1 MVLWLISKFDRMR
14 DASDCFSVNYFT
26 EERILFA
33 TTSARK
39 IEPGAFSGASFANQS
54 KISKTHKRTASAVP
68 ATDRMRCLLM
78 QKPDRKPAKDQTL
91 VYLHILGKLTTS
103 GWKTCDSVWRSLL
116 DDGLEGV
123 SKQMVQRALRALR
136 AEPAFDIE
144 LDDQSIPY
152 GYRLGRN
159 SPFARLE
166 LSPQEALLLSLAR
179 AHLRFQMP
187 SKCLESLEKF
197 FDQARQQ
204 IKGPKLA
211 RARDWENKV
220 AIVPNQLPF
229 KRIDIAN
236 AILKPVTDALYSDK
250 VLRLEY
256 EAAESTGR
264 SRGRPIEVEPLG
276 LVQQD
281 GRIYL
286 VCRYVPDGAF
296 RHLALH
302 RIKRAAV
309 TDLSFV
315 PPADFSLERYIDGQH
330 FNYSRSGAR
339 VRLSFETTKAATAR
353 NLEETPFND
362 TQKVEAIAPGRWR
375 ISAVLPDSRLIDGWL
390 AMWTSDSSIENV
402 VRERLDEQT

>member
-1 MVLWLISKFDRMR
+1 
-14 DASDCFSVNYFT
+14 
-26 EERILFA
+26 
-33 TTSARK
+33 
-39 IEPGAFSGASFANQS
+39 
-54 KISKTHKRTASAVP
+54 
-68 ATDRMRCLLM
+68 M

-116 DDGLEGV
+116 DDGVEGV

-166 LSPQEALLLSLAR
+166 FSPQEALLLSLAR

-309 TDLSFV
+309 TDLNFV

-339 VRLSFETTKAATAR
+339 VRLSFETTKAATVR

-362 TQKVEAIAPGRWR
+362 TQKVEMIAPGRWR